1 MDDEEGYWSDNN
13 WAVSA
18 LESIQ
23 AEVKQ
28 LQGICGRLEDKLVE
42 GRNLVDMYA
51 TDLPELTDWS
61 KEVDRLLEEK
71 S

>member
-1 MDDEEGYWSDNN
+1 MIDHTWINQ
-13 WAVSA
+13 V
-18 LESIQ
+18 IM
-23 AEVKQ
+23 
-28 LQGICGRLEDKLVE
+28 KLTE

-61 KEVDRLLEEK
+61 KEVDGLLEEK